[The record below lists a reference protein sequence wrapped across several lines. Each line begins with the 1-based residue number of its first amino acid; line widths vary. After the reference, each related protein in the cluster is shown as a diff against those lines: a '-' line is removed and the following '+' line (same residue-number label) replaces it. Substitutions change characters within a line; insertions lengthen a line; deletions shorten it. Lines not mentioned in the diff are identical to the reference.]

1 MEFLYLFIGS
11 FGKRLYETL
20 VYQQIGDYINLIFN
34 EDDIRYLDLERLFL
48 CLSFLINT
56 ENYLNMEDKIKLQS
70 FNNIFIYK

>member
-48 CLSFLINT
+48 CLSF
-56 ENYLNMEDKIKLQS
+56 
-70 FNNIFIYK
+70 

>member
-1 MEFLYLFIGS
+1 MEFLCYLLDLS
-11 FGKRLYETL
+11 VKDCTKHC

-56 ENYLNMEDKIKLQS
+56 ETTSTWKINKTPV
-70 FNNIFIYK
+70 F